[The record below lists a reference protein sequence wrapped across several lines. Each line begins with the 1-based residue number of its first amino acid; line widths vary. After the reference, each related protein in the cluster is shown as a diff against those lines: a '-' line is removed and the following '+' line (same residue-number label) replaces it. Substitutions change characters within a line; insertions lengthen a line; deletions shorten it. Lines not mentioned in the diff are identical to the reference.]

1 MWEWWRVRV
10 YPVSLFQ
17 AFPLALRLVVLVQP
31 SSANI
36 ERVFSQLKLIVE
48 QIGNNALEEVIE
60 ARLFVRCNKFLANV
74 NTVFVVS

>member
-10 YPVSLFQ
+10 YPVSLSLFQ

-36 ERVFSQLKLIVE
+36 ERVFSQLKH
-48 QIGNNALEEVIE
+48 ALEEVIE
-60 ARLFVRCNKFLANV
+60 ARLFVRCNKFSANV